1 MICIMSCTTGN
12 GGSILAKPPSKLTL
26 IDGTG
31 VGAFEGG
38 GTTSKI
44 AYGYIV
50 GCRYMLRGKKVLKNK
65 MPKIKRRN
73 HDSLF
78 LPLLMNSSLENL
90 MDAWMDWKLAVKEQ
104 VKRG

>member
-1 MICIMSCTTGN
+1 MISIMSCTTGN

-50 GCRYMLRGKKVLKNK
+50 GCRYMLRGKKVL
-65 MPKIKRRN
+65 
-73 HDSLF
+73 
-78 LPLLMNSSLENL
+78 
-90 MDAWMDWKLAVKEQ
+90 
-104 VKRG
+104 